1 MMLSLGI
8 LVMMMFIIPIN
19 GKHPQTNKYCVPS
32 AMAIGLIMMMCK
44 IPIIKYGDC
53 DAHDPYKEIKFGDDD
68 AHSP

>member
-1 MMLSLGI
+1 MENIPKL
-8 LVMMMFIIPIN
+8 IITASPAQWLWGTRAN
-19 GKHPQTNKYCVPS
+19 LAT
-32 AMAIGLIMMMCK
+32 GLIMMMCK